1 MTWDSRENGRKDG
14 WSIFQGRLHGRLRYR
29 KVPNIS
35 CKGGHE
41 LMFSLPRNSVSTL
54 GEFHSSIPS
63 ELLIRFAFPFSQKSA
78 S

>member
-1 MTWDSRENGRKDG
+1 
-14 WSIFQGRLHGRLRYR
+14 
-29 KVPNIS
+29 
-35 CKGGHE
+35 
-41 LMFSLPRNSVSTL
+41 MFSLPRDSVSAL